1 MKWKAPRVEWVV
13 MKRRNGRG
21 GDFTGPKVSIG
32 LPTYNGGRKILKAV
46 TSIFSQDFD
55 NVEIIISDNCSTDDT
70 EEICSGLAQR
80 HPDIIK
86 YYRQPVNRGVTANY
100 SFVLEKAT
108 GDYFCWIADDDT
120 LAQGIL
126 RKYVDFLVANP
137 EYALVSGQVKYWQGS
152 KLVLVEKDLTLENTS
167 PYLRVVNYYFK
178 VMYGA
183 MVYGLMNRRLA
194 QSIPLR
200 NRIGDDWHFVASVA
214 FTGKIKHLDVHGY
227 NKKFGGVSINMKNYA
242 KVIGASWFSA
252 NFPHATIAVDA
263 LAEIVMLSPQ
273 YSRVNWLSRV
283 MLGLCSCTSVL
294 LSHYVKVFPF
304 IVGGRIKRLIRKP
317 YDQWVTETLRT

>member
-1 MKWKAPRVEWVV
+1 V
-13 MKRRNGRG
+13 
-21 GDFTGPKVSIG
+21 GDIGGPKISIG

-46 TSIFSQDFD
+46 ASVFNQDYD
-55 NVEIIISDNCSTDDT
+55 NLEIIISDNCSTDEDT

-80 HPDIIK
+80 HPDVVK
-86 YYRQPVNRGVTANY
+86 YYRQPVNRGVTVNY
-100 SFVLEKAT
+100 SYVLEKAT
-108 GDYFCWIADDDT
+108 GDYFMWIADDDT
-120 LAQGIL
+120 LAHGIL
-126 RKYVDFLVANP
+126 RKYVDFLTANP
-137 EYALVSGQVKYWQGS
+137 EYSLVSGQVKYWQGS
-152 KLVLVEKDLTLENTS
+152 KLALIEKDLTLDQTS
-167 PYLRVVNYYFK
+167 PYTRVIEYYFK

-183 MVYGLMNRRLA
+183 MIYGLMNRRLA

-214 FTGKIKHLDVHGY
+214 FTGKIKNLDVHGY
-227 NKKFGGVSINMKNYA
+227 NKKFGGVSVSMKNYA

-252 NFPHATIAVDA
+252 TFPHATIAIDA

-273 YSRVNWLSRV
+273 YSRLNWFSRT
-283 MLGLCSCTSVL
+283 MLGLVCCASVL

-317 YDQWVTETLRT
+317 YDQWLVSVEKN